1 MLPTTDDTSSSDAIG
16 LQLNNEI
23 SSLQA
28 QISAL
33 KSQRSL
39 QISTI
44 LSSRHTKATL
54 TRLRSSQPP
63 SYPSKSQSQSQ
74 PSAPTLETTN
84 TPLLTATT
92 AQLTHNQENLYRAC
106 AGITTFRVQDPDPN
120 AVDGGNVLG
129 IRIDVSSMG
138 RFVKPYYV
146 MLNRPWAGRG
156 EGERRGEGL
165 LRVHRHTLPVC
176 IPLAAL
182 AERFLPH
189 GKGSVGPGGGVKE
202 KGGNKQDLKR
212 FVRALRREI
221 VGYHN
226 RITVVKGLRR
236 EFRLDEKESRKGK
249 GREKVIVDI
258 SAADAET
265 KQIRIEWV
273 DGRIGRV
280 VVDEK
285 GVVKKCVVIGEDGR
299 DWETERRVEGAN
311 MLDVGVK
318 LREGIY

>member
-1 MLPTTDDTSSSDAIG
+1 MVLATDDTTTSDAIG
-16 LQLNNEI
+16 AQLNDEI

-33 KSQRSL
+33 QSQRKL
-39 QISTI
+39 QVSTI

-54 TRLRSSQPP
+54 IRLRASQPP
-63 SYPSKSQSQSQ
+63 SKTQSQTPSQ
-74 PSAPTLETTN
+74 PSETDI
-84 TPLLTATT
+84 TPLLAAAT
-92 AQLTHNQENLYRAC
+92 AQRAHTQENLYRTC

-129 IRIDVSSMG
+129 IRIDASG
-138 RFVKPYYV
+138 GGKFVKPYYV
-146 MLNRPWAGRG
+146 MLNKPWAGS
-156 EGERRGEGL
+156 EL
-165 LRVHRHTLPVC
+165 LRVHRHTVPVG

-182 AERFLPH
+182 AERYLPN
-189 GKGSVGPGGGVKE
+189 GKGSAAIGSKEVGFH
-202 KGGNKQDLKR
+202 KQDLRR

-221 VGYHN
+221 VGFHN
-226 RITVVKGLRR
+226 RVSIVKSLRR
-236 EFRLDEKESRKGK
+236 EFRLDETESRKGK
-249 GREKVIVDI
+249 SREKVIIDI

-265 KQIRIEWV
+265 KQVRIEWI

-285 GVVKKCVVIGEDGR
+285 GVVRQCIVTGEEGR
-299 DWETERRVEGAN
+299 DSEIERRVVGVRME
-311 MLDVGVK
+311 DVGEK